1 MYMVDLFEQFRH
13 GLLFQMYMKVAI
25 DKYKGFLSLNQLLL
39 PMLLFRQILQNASE
53 QVVQDFLRKFC
64 SESHKLIST
73 PIKEES
79 KQMNKLDY
87 DRALYYT
94 HRSEWDN
101 LLILM
106 VRTKDQFLSK
116 KIEHFLHAYNFEDD
130 YSVIQKNLFSL
141 LRYIDH
147 ANDALGLDE
156 NQIPLYSLS

>member
-1 MYMVDLFEQFRH
+1 
-13 GLLFQMYMKVAI
+13 
-25 DKYKGFLSLNQLLL
+25 
-39 PMLLFRQILQNASE
+39 
-53 QVVQDFLRKFC
+53 
-64 SESHKLIST
+64 
-73 PIKEES
+73 
-79 KQMNKLDY
+79 MNKMDY

-130 YSVIQKNLFSL
+130 YSVIQDHLYLL

-147 ANDALGLDE
+147 ANEIVESDKS
-156 NQIPLYSLS
+156 QTSMYSLS